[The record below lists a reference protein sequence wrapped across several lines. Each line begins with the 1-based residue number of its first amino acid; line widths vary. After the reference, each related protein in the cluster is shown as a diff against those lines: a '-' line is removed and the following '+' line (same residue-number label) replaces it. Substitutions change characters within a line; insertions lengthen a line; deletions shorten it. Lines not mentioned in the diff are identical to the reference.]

1 MTSPTQ
7 QPMRSAQT
15 ERPRWLPW
23 SAFPFQLR
31 FVDLNQTRI
40 HYLDEGSGPTLL
52 FVSAGQWSFMFRDVI
67 LRLRQRFR
75 WVTLDFPGCGLS
87 PDAANHDHGVP
98 ANARVL
104 QQFIETLNLQDITMA
119 VHDVGGPVGFLVATR
134 LPRRFRGLIISNS
147 FAWPLA
153 DYPLVR
159 RMLRLVASP
168 LFATINDR
176 TNVLALVTATSYG
189 VGRRMSR
196 ADRVSFLGPWR
207 STSSRRATQQILA
220 DVLRIDPIMSEVERQ
235 LTRELSSLPVLT
247 LFGRK
252 NDPYGWQSRFQKI
265 FPHATAVGVDGH
277 HFPFDDDPDAYT
289 QAILAWWTR
298 TRPGQQAPGR

>member
-1 MTSPTQ
+1 VTSPTQ
-7 QPMRSAQT
+7 RPMSTAET

-31 FVDLNQTRI
+31 FVDLHETRI
-40 HYLDEGSGPTLL
+40 HYIDEGSGPTLL

-67 LRLRQRFR
+67 LRLRERFR
-75 WVTLDFPGCGLS
+75 CVTLDFPGCGLS
-87 PDAANHDHGVP
+87 PDAPNHDHGVP

-104 QQFIETLNLQDITMA
+104 QQFIEALDLQDITMA
-119 VHDVGGPVGFLVATR
+119 VHDVGGPVGLLVATR

-153 DYPLVR
+153 DYPMVR

-168 LFATINDR
+168 LFGAINDR
-176 TNVLALVTATSYG
+176 TNVLALLTATSYG

-207 STSSRRATQQILA
+207 SASSRRATQQILA
-220 DVLRIDPIMSEVERQ
+220 EVLRIEPIMSEVERH

-252 NDPYGWQSRFQKI
+252 NDPYGWQRRFQRI
-265 FPHATAVGVDGH
+265 FPRATAVGVDGH
-277 HFPFDDDPDAYT
+277 HFPFDDDPDAYSHS
-289 QAILAWWTR
+289 ILAWWTGA
-298 TRPGQQAPGR
+298 TISPTSS